1 MPAAFVSTIATD
13 VQTGGQFY
21 TDESGL
27 DAMSRSFVSEF
38 SVGANYYPQ
47 VSFSY
52 IEDTTR
58 RLSVVTQQPHGFT
71 SVHPGDAEI
80 MLHRCGCRVVSCRVV
95 SWCCAVSPST

>member
-1 MPAAFVSTIATD
+1 VSTIATD

-27 DAMSRSFVSEF
+27 DAMSRSFDSQR

-71 SVHPGDAEI
+71 SLIPGDAEI
-80 MLHRCGCRVVSCRVV
+80 MLHRCGCRVASLHVV
-95 SWCCAVSPST
+95 VLRCVTFHLT

>member
-1 MPAAFVSTIATD
+1 
-13 VQTGGQFY
+13 
-21 TDESGL
+21 
-27 DAMSRSFVSEF
+27 MSRSFVSEF

-80 MLHRCGCRVVSCRVV
+80 MLHRCGCRVASLHVV
-95 SWCCAVSPST
+95 VLRCVTFHLT